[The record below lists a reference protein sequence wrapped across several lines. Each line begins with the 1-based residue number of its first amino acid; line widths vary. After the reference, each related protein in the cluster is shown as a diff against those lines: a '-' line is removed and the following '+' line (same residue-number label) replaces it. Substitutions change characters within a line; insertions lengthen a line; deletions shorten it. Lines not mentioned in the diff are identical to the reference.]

1 MTLRFAVISIVL
13 AFVVVLL
20 ARLPRPVL
28 VLVVAPLIGAVVGV
42 VVLVSHSFIR
52 MCDFAR
58 APLVDTCSG
67 TYVSLVGEHRLPQ
80 FTQGPNAD
88 GWLIGTAALLGA
100 VLADILAL
108 LALWTWSRMRR
119 SDAVA
124 SAT

>member
-13 AFVVVLL
+13 ALVIVLL

-28 VLVVAPLIGAVVGV
+28 VLVVASFVGAVVGV

-52 MCDFAR
+52 MCDFSRAR
-58 APLVDTCSG
+58 LVDTCSG

-88 GWLIGTAALLGA
+88 AWLIGTAALAGA
-100 VLADILAL
+100 VLADLFAL
-108 LALWTWSRMRR
+108 WAMWTWSRMRR
-119 SDAVA
+119 GEAVA
-124 SAT
+124 SPT